1 MSGRSANHSRR
12 IAQGGEAMMH
22 GMKGRM
28 DRREFLVRAAAA
40 GATITG
46 AAVLAESLGIP
57 RVMAAPRLDRYRPP
71 VDLVVAQGGS
81 PGANALA
88 AVAALGGFG
97 KFVRAGDR
105 VVIKP
110 NPVGTAA
117 PEKAIHTHPE
127 IVEMVIR
134 ECLRAGAREVVAVS
148 GDDPDSAR
156 RNGTI
161 AAVERGGG
169 IMKLI
174 GKPEE
179 FRTVF
184 VPRGRAITRVDLAA
198 DLANADVFINLPIAK
213 HHAATRVTLA
223 MKNLMGL
230 VRNARSFH
238 SIGLHQC
245 IADLSTAVPHDLV
258 IMDANHVLLTNGPAG
273 PGKVLA
279 AGQVVAGIDPVAV
292 DSYCLKYFGLDLAA
306 VPHIGAAAEQGAGV
320 ADLSRLSVR
329 EVKA

>member
-1 MSGRSANHSRR
+1 
-12 IAQGGEAMMH
+12 MMRH
-22 GMKGRM
+22 GMN
-28 DRREFLVRAAAA
+28 RREFLFRAAVAGVTVA
-40 GATITG
+40 GATALG
-46 AAVLAESLGIP
+46 ESIGIP
-57 RVMAAPRLDRYRPP
+57 RVMAGPRLDRYRPP
-71 VDLVVAQGGS
+71 VDLAVAQGGS

-88 AVAALGGFG
+88 AVAALGGFA
-97 KFVRAGDR
+97 KFVRSGDR

-110 NPVGTAA
+110 NPVGTSA
-117 PEKAIHTHPE
+117 PEKGIHTHPE

-148 GDDPDSAR
+148 ADDADSAR
-156 RNGTI
+156 RNGTV

-169 IMKLI
+169 ILKLI
-174 GKPEE
+174 SKPEE
-179 FRTVF
+179 FHQVF
-184 VPRGRAITRVDLAA
+184 IPRGRAVTRLDLAA
-198 DLANADVFINLPIAK
+198 DLGSADVFINMPIAK

-230 VRNARSFH
+230 VRDARSFH

-245 IADLSTAVPHDLV
+245 IADLATAVPHGLV
-258 IMDANHVLLTNGPAG
+258 IMDANHVLLTNGPVG

-292 DSYCLKYFGLDLAA
+292 DSYSLKYFGLDLAA

-320 ADLSRLSVR
+320 ADLSRLVIR
-329 EVKA
+329 EVRV